1 MCDPFSVAGGA
12 IGVISF
18 GLTIGEKLAQFADGV
33 ISADDEM
40 NALDSALQDF
50 NPILNRFLSL
60 LQEVDLGDS
69 QEMIDTLLRKCLTG
83 FIDINDRLATLRN
96 YSSKGIRKRTL
107 AKIRYS
113 MQSESIRLLVQQLE
127 AVKRDLN
134 TAMQIPILCVDRIIY
149 QYHS

>member
-1 MCDPFSVAGGA
+1 MCDSFSVAGGA

-18 GLTIGEKLAQFADGV
+18 ELTIGEKLAQFADGV

-40 NALDSALQDF
+40 NALDSTLQDF
-50 NPILNRFLSL
+50 NPILNRLLSL

-113 MQSESIRLLVQQLE
+113 M
-127 AVKRDLN
+127 
-134 TAMQIPILCVDRIIY
+134 
-149 QYHS
+149 